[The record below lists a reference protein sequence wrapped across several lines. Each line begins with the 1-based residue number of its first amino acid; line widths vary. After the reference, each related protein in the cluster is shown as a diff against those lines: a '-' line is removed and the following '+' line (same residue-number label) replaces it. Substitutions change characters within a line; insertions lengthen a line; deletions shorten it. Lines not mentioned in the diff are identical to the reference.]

1 MNHVPISVIKA
12 GLYVSERHGVPRAT
26 LLGRPSVEERELT
39 GPLRRISWDAF
50 CEFNDRIEQ
59 AWSPLGGVEQFALA
73 VNEQIPEILAVAR
86 RVLSPLQ
93 LLRLVISVGSWA
105 HPRIMVRSKLL
116 GPDRLQLEL
125 SLPDDWR
132 DSPAFFR
139 ICSASLANSPRLI
152 GLPRA
157 QVELELAPR
166 RAVYRFL
173 LPPSRTAF
181 ALGSEVASQAHL
193 LMLERIS
200 HLQAEVSALLRMPRG
215 KSATGARRR
224 FPAWH
229 GALTA
234 RQAEVLELVV
244 QGISNRDIAN
254 RLRCA
259 ERTVEVHITDIL
271 KKSGNQSRAQ
281 LIAAFWGAQD

>member
-1 MNHVPISVIKA
+1 MNHVPISIIKA
-12 GLYVSERHGVPRAT
+12 GLHVSERHGIPRAT

-39 GPLRRISWDAF
+39 GPLRRISWDSF
-50 CEFNDRIEQ
+50 CEFNDRIEH
-59 AWSPLGGVEQFALA
+59 AWSSLGGVEQFALA
-73 VNEQIPEILAVAR
+73 VNEQVPEILAVAR

-105 HPRIMVRSKLL
+105 HPRITVRSKLL
-116 GPDRLQLEL
+116 GPERLQLEL
-125 SLPDDWR
+125 SLPEDWR

-139 ICSASLANSPRLI
+139 ISGASLANTPRLI

-157 QVELELAPR
+157 QVEMELVPH
-166 RAVYRFL
+166 RAVYRFQ

-181 ALGSEVASQAHL
+181 SLGSEVASHAHL

-200 HLQAEVSALLRMPRG
+200 HLQAEVSVLLRTPRG
-215 KSATGARRR
+215 GSSTGARRR
-224 FPAWH
+224 FLAWR

-234 RQAEVLELVV
+234 RQTEVLELVA
-244 QGISNRDIAN
+244 QGISNREIAN

-281 LIAAFWGAQD
+281 LIAAFWGALG